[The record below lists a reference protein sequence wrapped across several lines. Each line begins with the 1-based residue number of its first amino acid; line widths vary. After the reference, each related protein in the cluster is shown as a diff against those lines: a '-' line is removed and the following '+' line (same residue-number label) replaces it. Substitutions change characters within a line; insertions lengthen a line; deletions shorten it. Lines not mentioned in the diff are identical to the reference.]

1 MEKFNKTL
9 RGYDPVEVNTFID
22 HVISQVEALAQD
34 KKANEE
40 RIDDLEKE
48 ALVLKDKVAQY
59 QSIEETLNK
68 AILMAQKTA
77 DQMRFNAHEETELII
92 QDAKKNASRI
102 INEALM
108 NAEKTEYEVSL
119 LRRNV
124 NIFKRRLKDI
134 VESQIE
140 IIQDIDKVE
149 L

>member
-9 RGYDPVEVNTFID
+9 RGYDPQEVNTFID
-22 HVISQVEALAQD
+22 HVISQVEALAEE
-34 KKANEE
+34 KKANDMRVAE
-40 RIDDLEKE
+40 LEKE
-48 ALVLKDKVAQY
+48 ALILKDKIAQY
-59 QSIEETLNK
+59 QSVEDTLNK

-77 DQMRFNAHEETELII
+77 DQMRFTAHEESDLII

-102 INEALM
+102 INEALL
-108 NAEKTEYEVSL
+108 NAEKTEYEVSM

-134 VESQIE
+134 IESQIE
-140 IIQDIDKVE
+140 VIQDIDKVE

>member
-9 RGYDPVEVNTFID
+9 RGYDPQEVNTFID
-22 HVISQVEALAQD
+22 HVISQVEALAEE
-34 KKANEE
+34 KKANDMRVAE
-40 RIDDLEKE
+40 LEKE
-48 ALVLKDKVAQY
+48 ALILKDKIAQY
-59 QSIEETLNK
+59 QSVEETLNK

-77 DQMRFNAHEETELII
+77 DQMRFTAHEESDLII

-102 INEALM
+102 INEALL
-108 NAEKTEYEVSL
+108 NAEKTEYEVSML
-119 LRRNV
+119 KRNV

-140 IIQDIDKVE
+140 VIQDIDKVE

>member
-9 RGYDPVEVNTFID
+9 RGYDPQEVNAFID
-22 HVISQVEALAQD
+22 HVISQVEALAEE
-34 KKANEE
+34 KKANDMRVAE
-40 RIDDLEKE
+40 LEKE
-48 ALVLKDKVAQY
+48 ALILKDKIAQY
-59 QSIEETLNK
+59 QSVEDTLNK

-77 DQMRFNAHEETELII
+77 DQMRFTAHEESDLII

-102 INEALM
+102 INEALL
-108 NAEKTEYEVSL
+108 NAEKTEYEVSM

-134 VESQIE
+134 IESQIE
-140 IIQDIDKVE
+140 VIQDIDKVE